1 MSAAEPREIRLSEI
15 PTELRNLRDEIERW
29 REAHARQLTRAGELE
44 KEVSALTLG
53 LGKAIYARDAA
64 RQTCD
69 DLTDHCERQ
78 GKRIESLELSVEAHA
93 ADSTAWMRKSQAN
106 FGRADKLAEY
116 IEHELEHKGETVADE
131 HVRDLVLAAGVECPE
146 CEGKGWEADE
156 EMIPFGGA
164 SNGYRTRA
172 IVVDCERCSG
182 LGMVLR

>member
-1 MSAAEPREIRLSEI
+1 MTAAEPRDIPLREI
-15 PTELRNLRDEIERW
+15 PTELRNLRAEIDRW
-29 REAHARQLTRAGELE
+29 REAHARELTRANQMERE
-44 KEVSALTLG
+44 RNQARE
-53 LGKAIYARDAA
+53 ARDAA

-93 ADSTAWMRKSQAN
+93 ADATAWMRQSQAN

-131 HVRDLVLAAGVECPE
+131 HVRDLVIAAGIECPE

-156 EMIPFGGA
+156 DMIPFGGA

-182 LGMVLR
+182 VGRVLR